1 MFYKKIMTKRKM
13 GFKHFLLIIF
23 FVSIAPQFLFSQD
36 GQYVAF
42 NKEFTTVE
50 QMASAGI
57 VVVNLTSET
66 KVTGTYY
73 QYKNN
78 NWEVTGNFTAE
89 RSKNSFKGEG
99 VEGTFNGDDVTVGN
113 YKGYLTPYVAGT
125 YYVNGNKDKIVKITQ
140 DGPFLEV
147 TDENN
152 ETSKGVIVGETMFL
166 MTAWD
171 RIGIVGDKG
180 QISVKDGVDWIK
192 E

>member
-1 MFYKKIMTKRKM
+1 MIKRKKM
-13 GFKHFLLIIF
+13 FKPLFLIIALVF
-23 FVSIAPQFLFSQD
+23 FAPQFSFSQD

-50 QMASAGI
+50 QMASAGLL
-57 VVVNLTSET
+57 VVNLASET

-73 QYKNN
+73 EWKNN
-78 NWEVTGNFTAE
+78 NWEATGNFTAE
-89 RSKNSFKGEG
+89 RTKNSFKGEG
-99 VEGTFNGDDVTVGN
+99 VEGTFNGDNVTVGSYN
-113 YKGYLTPYVAGT
+113 GFLIPYVAGT
-125 YYVNGNKDKIVKITQ
+125 YFVNGNKNKIVKITQ
-140 DGPFLEV
+140 DGPFLDV
-147 TDENN
+147 TNENN
-152 ETSKGVIVGETMFL
+152 ETSKGVIVSETMFL